1 MAESAREC
9 GCADFTDGDW
19 VHDNRTDKTGGV
31 MDKIDVALVCSACG
45 EHLHYKSNRPV
56 AAVICPY
63 CGEAIDI
70 KGGTP
75 ITEII
80 EHG

>member
-1 MAESAREC
+1 
-9 GCADFTDGDW
+9 
-19 VHDNRTDKTGGV
+19 